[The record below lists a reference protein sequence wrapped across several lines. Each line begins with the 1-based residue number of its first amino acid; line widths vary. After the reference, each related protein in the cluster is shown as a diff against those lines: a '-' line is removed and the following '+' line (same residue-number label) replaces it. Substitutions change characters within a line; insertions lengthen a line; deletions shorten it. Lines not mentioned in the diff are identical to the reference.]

1 MNKKFETY
9 KVDRVFGVFQN
20 YGKGLRI
27 TLNNNGAEYRVNWA
41 QSYDGDNIKYGIIN
55 MLDDNIPVVASYY
68 APREPLQL
76 YKNNAGALY
85 SVNQKIKSHF
95 LRLQEYIKSMKMANM
110 IHIVGYVHG
119 VRNIIL
125 SLLVLKKD

>member
-1 MNKKFETY
+1 MEI
-9 KVDRVFGVFQN
+9 
-20 YGKGLRI
+20 GLCI
-27 TLNNNGAEYRVNWA
+27 TFINNGAEYRVNWA

-95 LRLQEYIKSMKMANM
+95 FTITGIYMANM

-125 SLLVLKKD
+125 SLLVLKKRLVTLVIS